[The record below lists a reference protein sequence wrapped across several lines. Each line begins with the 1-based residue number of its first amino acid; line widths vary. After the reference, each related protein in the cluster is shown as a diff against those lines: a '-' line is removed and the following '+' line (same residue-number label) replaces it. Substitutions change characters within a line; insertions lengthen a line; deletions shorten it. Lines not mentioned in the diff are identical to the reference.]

1 MYLQRRNGVYWFRKA
16 TPLDLVNIMGQAD
29 VRCSLRTTRRDV
41 AKRRVGQLLVA
52 LEQVYEVLRSEE
64 PLEPAK
70 VLLGSFA
77 QDFVQ
82 RGAGTPEGIEIASL
96 QLKRAIDTLGA
107 PALPFLNDQ
116 DATWVSVD
124 EIEPLL
130 AREQPR
136 TDANVAATELLRLAI
151 RIRRERS
158 WSRVERSKALV
169 ALCQKVA
176 AAKEKAPFDTP
187 AGLQALRAI
196 IREEVSRAG
205 LGTTIHQVPQF
216 DAASLRETHHR

>member
-1 MYLQRRNGVYWFRKA
+1 
-16 TPLDLVNIMGQAD
+16 
-29 VRCSLRTTRRDV
+29 
-41 AKRRVGQLLVA
+41 LLVA
-52 LEQVYEVLRSEE
+52 LENVYAVLRSEE

-70 VLLGSFA
+70 LLLGSFV

-82 RGAGTPEGIEIASL
+82 HGAGTPEGIELASL

-136 TDANVAATELLRLAI
+136 AEPNAAAADLLKLAI
-151 RIRRERS
+151 RMRREGS
-158 WSRVERSKALV
+158 WSRAERSKALV

-176 AAKEKAPFDTP
+176 TANERPARYSRRASGDSSDHPRGGFPRRLGDDNPSGAAA
-187 AGLQALRAI
+187 
-196 IREEVSRAG
+196 
-205 LGTTIHQVPQF
+205 
-216 DAASLRETHHR
+216 